1 MVKNLSVA
9 FQKLALVKEIESL
22 ENPGGLDRRVALI
35 PRDVGKL
42 SSVGVSVFVESGAG
56 EGVGFS
62 DKEYLEN
69 GAIIQTAD
77 QIYKDKDL
85 IVKFKGPAL

>member
-1 MVKNLSVA
+1 MLNNLSIA

-35 PRDVGKL
+35 PDDVGKL
-42 SSVGVSVFVESGAG
+42 CSVGVHVFVESGAG

-69 GAIIQTAD
+69 GAVIQSAD
-77 QIYKDKDL
+77 RQI
-85 IVKFKGPAL
+85 